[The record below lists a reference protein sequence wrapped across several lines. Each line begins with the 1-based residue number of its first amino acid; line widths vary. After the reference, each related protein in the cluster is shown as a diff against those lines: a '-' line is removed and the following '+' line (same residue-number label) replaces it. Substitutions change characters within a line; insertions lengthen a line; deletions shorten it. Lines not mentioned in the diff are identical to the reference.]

1 MKLWDWE
8 TLPRWISIAGSGG
21 KTTLLFALGEEL
33 AARGRRVLLTT
44 TTHLAFPPPEGVT
57 FTSVCRAEELPDP
70 APGRPLLWGLPVESG
85 RMTGPGLEELRAA
98 APRFDHVICEGDGS
112 RCLPLKW
119 HREDE
124 PCLPLETELLFFVA
138 GLSAL
143 DRTVGETVHRFE
155 LSPWRGEARVTEEV
169 ISALVLRAIRHSSLG
184 CPIQV
189 LLNQADTPALEV
201 RGESI
206 AGTVREA
213 GYPCAV
219 CALQRRKRTCS
230 S

>member
-1 MKLWDWE
+1 MKLWDRE

-44 TTHLAFPPPEGVT
+44 TTHLAFPPPEEVL

-70 APGRPLLWGLPVESG
+70 APGRPLLWGLPGERG
-85 RMTGPGLEELRAA
+85 RMTGPGLDELRAA
-98 APRFDHVICEGDGS
+98 APMFDHVICEGDGS
-112 RCLPLKW
+112 RRLPLKW

-124 PCLPLETELLFFVA
+124 PCLPPETERLFFVA

-143 DRTVGETVHRFE
+143 DRTVGETVHRCA

-169 ISALVLRAIRHSSLG
+169 ISALVLRALRCISPR
-184 CPIQV
+184 CPVQV
-189 LLNQADTPALEV
+189 LLNQADTPDLET
-201 RGESI
+201 RGEAI
-206 AGTVREA
+206 AGTIRAA
-213 GYPCAV
+213 GYSCAV
-219 CALQRRKRTCS
+219 CALQRRKRAC
-230 S
+230 